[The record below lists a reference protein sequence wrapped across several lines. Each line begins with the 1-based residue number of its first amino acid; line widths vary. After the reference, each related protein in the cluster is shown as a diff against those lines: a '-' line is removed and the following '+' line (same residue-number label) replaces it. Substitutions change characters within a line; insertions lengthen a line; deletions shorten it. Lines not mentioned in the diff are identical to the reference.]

1 MKNYLK
7 KLINNAAS
15 VASAETFDR
24 LYALRSKG
32 RPADENRNS
41 STLAVTAS
49 LFALLMIFLIA
60 LAQSRQSVDSYVKE
74 RPLIKIPDARALTWE
89 VEGRG
94 QVSRRDLATMPVPEE
109 SRLKIKLPVGLA
121 APLAGTDSAPVLVL
135 PVINFKSAEIHVN
148 GQFIRQFLESERLMI
163 PFPATGKPDG
173 MMDVEIRIK
182 SAFPAIPP
190 LMPDNSQELSQA
202 EQSVLVLPYSEYKD
216 LTEFAAAD
224 KLGRGNYVGFV
235 GRIIMAVFA
244 LVLFLF
250 VDASPESLGL
260 ALFMGFEAAAMSL
273 SFDWLPGIE
282 KKLVSNFCYQMGD
295 IFRVYFA
302 LQLARIAHKS
312 TRWWF
317 LAGIPLSILYGYVRS
332 IEQQHGWT
340 LPAEIP
346 NVRDII
352 AGGIGLLVC
361 LRAATILMGRG
372 LPWRVAALLVAAVGF
387 FEQIIDPFGHYF
399 PWISQ
404 APFFVEIVDILQPI
418 SAWLLAFSAFINI
431 SSLETRVKAL
441 SGTEVRAQAIEREME
456 LGQTVQ
462 STFLRVPD
470 VPLPVMVSCHHEAA
484 VYVAGDMFFI
494 DWSEQSRQLTVILSD
509 LTGHGVQAALK
520 ASATNVIAQTLW
532 AGERVTQERRRDR
545 LVRFDSQV
553 QSFLNR
559 LGGDQ
564 EMNTMIGLEFNER
577 ERSMEIFRS
586 NFPLPILLKKSPVG
600 GDESWTVA
608 PLILPNRKQSRVPL
622 EPGSFLLL
630 ATDGFLSTSQ
640 QTAHLVKY
648 LRKNLGPGT
657 PSASDIKDLVLGF
670 AGFDQS
676 PLPDD
681 RTLIVIGLS
690 A

>member
-7 KLINNAAS
+7 QLINTAAS
-15 VASAETFDR
+15 GLSTESFDR
-24 LYALRSKG
+24 WYVVRSKG
-32 RPADENRNS
+32 RPADENRNA

-60 LAQSRQSVDSYVKE
+60 LAQSRQSIDAYVKE
-74 RPLIKIPDARALTWE
+74 RPLIKIPDERALTWNLDGTGP
-89 VEGRG
+89 VTRK
-94 QVSRRDLATMPVPEE
+94 DLATMPVPEHAIL
-109 SRLKIKLPVGLA
+109 RIKLPAGLA
-121 APLAGTDSAPVLVL
+121 APLRGSESAPVLVFPSL
-135 PVINFKSAEIHVN
+135 NFKHASILVN
-148 GQFIRQFLESERLMI
+148 GKFTRSYLESERLVV
-163 PFPATGKPDG
+163 PFPEAAPSDG
-173 MMDVEIRIK
+173 LIDIEIKVE
-182 SAFPAIPP
+182 SLFPAVPP
-190 LMPDNSQELSQA
+190 LMPHASQDLSKM
-202 EQSVLVLPYSEYKD
+202 EQSMLVMPYSEYRE
-216 LTEFAAAD
+216 LTDFAAAD

-244 LVLFLF
+244 LVLFIF

-302 LQLARIAHKS
+302 LQLARIAPKS

-317 LAGIPLSILYGYVRS
+317 LAGIPASVLYGYVRS
-332 IEQQHGWT
+332 IEQQHGW
-340 LPAEIP
+340 LFPAEIP
-346 NVRDII
+346 NIRDII
-352 AGGIGLLVC
+352 AGGIGLVVC
-361 LRAATILMGRG
+361 LRAASILTGRR
-372 LPWRVAALLVAAVGF
+372 LPWRVAALTVAATGF
-387 FEQIIDPFGHYF
+387 FEQIVDPIGHYF
-399 PWISQ
+399 PAISGH
-404 APFFVEIVDILQPI
+404 PVFVEIVDILQPI

-441 SGTEVRAQAIEREME
+441 SGSEVRAQSIEREME

-462 STFLRVPD
+462 STFLRVPE
-470 VPLPVMVSCHHEAA
+470 VPPPVMISCHHEAA

-494 DWSEQSRQLTVILSD
+494 DWSESSRQLTVILSD

-545 LVRFDSQV
+545 LLRFDQQV

-559 LGGDQ
+559 LGGDE
-564 EMNTMIGLEFNER
+564 EMNTMVGLEFNER
-577 ERSMEIFRS
+577 ERTMEIFRS
-586 NFPLPILLKKSPVG
+586 NFPLPILVRRT
-600 GDESWTVA
+600 GDAGWAVA
-608 PLILPNRKQSRVPL
+608 PVILPNRKQTQLAL
-622 EPGSFLLL
+622 EPGAFLLL

-648 LRKNLGPGT
+648 LKKNLAAGAPSA
-657 PSASDIKDLVLGF
+657 SASDIKDLVLGF
-670 AGFDQS
+670 AGFRQS

-681 RTLIVIGLS
+681 RTLIVVGLS